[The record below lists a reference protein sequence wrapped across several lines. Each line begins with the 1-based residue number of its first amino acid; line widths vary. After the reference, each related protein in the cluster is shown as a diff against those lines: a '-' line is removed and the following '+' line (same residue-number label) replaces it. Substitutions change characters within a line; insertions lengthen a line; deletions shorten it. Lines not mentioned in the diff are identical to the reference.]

1 MINWTKNLA
10 KPATTCDKGTIILG
24 KYTLPNKPA
33 FAVKVPDVEV
43 RQLEK

>member
-1 MINWTKNLA
+1 MINWTQNLA
-10 KPATTCDKGTIILG
+10 KPETTFEKGTIILG

-43 RQLEK
+43 RQPEK